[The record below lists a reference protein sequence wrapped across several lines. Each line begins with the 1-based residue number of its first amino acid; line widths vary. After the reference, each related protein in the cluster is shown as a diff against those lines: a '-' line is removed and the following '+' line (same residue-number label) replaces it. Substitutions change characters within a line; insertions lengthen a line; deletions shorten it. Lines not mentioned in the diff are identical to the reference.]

1 MVDHAEAFQAVG
13 GASSD
18 NKQRGYSNRSAEC
31 SASNSNARQRNT
43 IADSRNEQYDAS
55 TERDDTSRRGEDE
68 RETRLRTGHGDC
80 VVNDEHNNSVY
91 VYNADSFPRVNN
103 KHNGDP
109 HLPGT
114 VDVTDGQADAVM
126 HDMSVVCQHEPVS
139 STDSLLRD
147 LSSDILSQDIE
158 NIPVI
163 TPAQD
168 SLPDLD
174 QVSMVT

>member
-13 GASSD
+13 GASFD

-80 VVNDEHNNSVY
+80 VVNDELNNSVY
-91 VYNADSFPRVNN
+91 VYNTDSFPLVNN
-103 KHNGDP
+103 SHNGDP

-114 VDVTDGQADAVM
+114 AFF
-126 HDMSVVCQHEPVS
+126 
-139 STDSLLRD
+139 
-147 LSSDILSQDIE
+147 
-158 NIPVI
+158 
-163 TPAQD
+163 
-168 SLPDLD
+168 
-174 QVSMVT
+174 